1 MSAPIAA
8 TWGAE
13 AEVPKKFGKPSGSVV
28 PGIAA
33 ARSATKNVV
42 LPPSGPVR
50 PGLMRTSGNGKRR
63 PVLSNRIG
71 TPPADE
77 NSSMHAGAHS
87 GLFCGPNADVLYQ
100 GAAPTAS
107 APAA

>member
-33 ARSATKNVV
+33 ARSAMKNVV

-50 PGLMRTSGNGKRR
+50 PGLMRTSGNGQRR
-63 PVLSNRIG
+63 PGGSARRGPLLSKSIG
-71 TPPADE
+71 PPPADE
-77 NSSMHAGAHS
+77 NNSRHAGAHS
-87 GLFCGPNADVLYQ
+87 GLFSGNAAVLYQ
-100 GAAPTAS
+100 GA
-107 APAA
+107 